1 MHIILVDYARVP
13 IGYSAEWYSGDKAT
27 NGLLDLE
34 FMTDQCGPSLV
45 YMKALAW

>member
-1 MHIILVDYARVP
+1 MHVYLLATLQNGIA
-13 IGYSAEWYSGDKAT
+13 GDKAT
-27 NGLLDLE
+27 NGLLNLE